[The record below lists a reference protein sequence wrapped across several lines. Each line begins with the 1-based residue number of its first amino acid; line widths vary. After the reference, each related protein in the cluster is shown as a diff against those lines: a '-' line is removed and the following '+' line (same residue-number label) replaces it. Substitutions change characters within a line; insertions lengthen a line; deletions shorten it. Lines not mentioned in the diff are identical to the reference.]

1 MLITLA
7 KAGIRL
13 NRFSVGLLIFFSLF
27 VATLFPLQPSYGSSM
42 TTGPQI
48 TAARYWAGSEYTR
61 LAMDVSKPVKYKVS
75 TLNAPKR
82 IIMDIENVLPGA
94 LNDLP
99 AKLKSQDPLVKT
111 LRISRFTPQITRLV
125 VELKTDAI
133 PKAFVLA
140 PAEQYGH
147 RLVLDIIHTSK
158 SADKARRTEHTDP
171 LMALLQKKDAR
182 PVVTPPAQPVAQK
195 ATPNFVMAAI
205 NRQPAGKQTFVV
217 AIDAGHGGKDPG
229 AIGPQGT
236 MEKNITLSIAKKLKA
251 KIDREP
257 GMRAI
262 LVRDGDH
269 FISLTGR
276 RIKARQANADLFVS
290 IHADAAPRR
299 EAHGASVYALSENG
313 ATSTTANW
321 LAKKENEVDLLGGV
335 KLDDKDRYLKKTLID
350 LSMNATIDDS
360 VRLAS
365 HVLNEIGSVN
375 HLHKR
380 NVEQAGFAVLKSPDI
395 PSILVETAF
404 ISNRTEEAKLNSEVY
419 QNKLVDAIS
428 TGLKRYYSSKAWKTR
443 VDVADTR

>member
-7 KAGIRL
+7 KTGIRL
-13 NRFSVGLLIFFSLF
+13 NRFSTRLLTCFSLF
-27 VATLFPLQPSYGSSM
+27 VATLFLPLFSYGNGAVAG
-42 TTGPQI
+42 TQI
-48 TAARYWAGSEYTR
+48 TAARYWADSAYTR

-75 TLNAPKR
+75 TLDAPKR
-82 IIMDIENVLPGA
+82 IVMDIENVSFPGA
-94 LNDLP
+94 LGDLP
-99 AKLKSQDPLVKT
+99 AKLKSHDPLIKT
-111 LRISRFTPQITRLV
+111 LKVSRFTPQTTRLV

-133 PKAFVLA
+133 PKAFALA

-147 RLVLDIIHTSK
+147 RLVLDIHASK
-158 SADKARRTEHTDP
+158 PADKARKTEYTDP
-171 LMALLQKKDAR
+171 LMALLQKDTQPA
-182 PVVTPPAQPVAQK
+182 VTPPTRPVAQK
-195 ATPNFVMAAI
+195 ATPNLVMAAI
-205 NRQPAGKQTFVV
+205 NRQPAGKRTFVV

-229 AIGPQGT
+229 AVGPQGT

-251 KIDREP
+251 RIDREP
-257 GMRAI
+257 GMRAV

-269 FISLTGR
+269 FISLAGR

-313 ATSTTANW
+313 ATSTTASW

-335 KLDDKDRYLKKTLID
+335 KLDDKDRYLKQTLID

-404 ISNRTEEAKLNSEVY
+404 ISNHTEEARLNSEAY

-428 TGLKRYYSSKAWKTR
+428 AGLKRYYGGKAWKTR

>member
-1 MLITLA
+1 MLITLV
-7 KAGIRL
+7 KTGMRL
-13 NRFSVGLLIFFSLF
+13 NQLSAGLLIFFSLI
-27 VATLFPLQPSYGSSM
+27 VATLFLPLLSYGNGAI
-42 TTGPQI
+42 TGTQI

-61 LAMDVSKPVKYKVS
+61 LAMEVSKPVKYKVS
-75 TLNAPKR
+75 TLDAPKR
-82 IIMDIENVLPGA
+82 IVMDIEDALPGA
-94 LNDLP
+94 LDNLP
-99 AKLKSQDPLVKT
+99 SRLKSQDPLVRA
-111 LRISRFTPQITRLV
+111 LRISRLPSKITRLV

-133 PKAFVLA
+133 PKTFILA
-140 PAEQYGH
+140 PLEQYGH
-147 RLVLDIIHTSK
+147 RLVLDIHASK
-158 SADKARRTEHTDP
+158 SADRAPKAEHTDP
-171 LMALLQKKDAR
+171 LMALLQKNTRPAVTSPPR
-182 PVVTPPAQPVAQK
+182 PVARK
-195 ATPNFVMAAI
+195 ASPNLVIAAI
-205 NRQPAGKQTFVV
+205 NPQPAGKQTFVV

-236 MEKNITLSIAKKLKA
+236 MEKNITLSLAKKLKA
-251 KIDREP
+251 RIDREP
-257 GMRAI
+257 GMRAV

-269 FISLTGR
+269 FISLAGR

-313 ATSTTANW
+313 ATSTTASW

-335 KLDDKDRYLKKTLID
+335 KLDDKDRYLKQTLID

-365 HVLNEIGSVN
+365 HVLNEIGSIN

-404 ISNRTEEAKLNSEVY
+404 ISNHTEEAKLNSEAY

-428 TGLKRYYSSKAWKTR
+428 TGLKRYYGGKAWKTR

>member
-7 KAGIRL
+7 EAGIQL
-13 NRFSVGLLIFFSLF
+13 NRFSIRSLTYFSLI
-27 VATLFPLQPSYGSSM
+27 VATFFLQPLLYSSNVVAG
-42 TTGPQI
+42 TEI
-48 TAARYWAGSEYTR
+48 TAARYWAGSKYTR
-61 LAMDVSKPVKYKVS
+61 LAMEVSKPVKYKIS
-75 TLNAPKR
+75 ILDAPKR
-82 IIMDIENVLPGA
+82 IVMDIENALPGA
-94 LNDLP
+94 LDDLP
-99 AKLKSQDPLVKT
+99 ARLKSQDPLVKA

-125 VELKTDAI
+125 VELKTDAV
-133 PKAFVLA
+133 PKAFELA
-140 PAEQYGH
+140 PIEQYGH
-147 RLVLDIIHTSK
+147 RLVLDIHASK
-158 SADKARRTEHTDP
+158 STSNKMVGHTDP
-171 LMALLQKKDAR
+171 LMALLQKDTR
-182 PVVTPPAQPVAQK
+182 PAVIPPTRPRLTQK
-195 ATPNFVMAAI
+195 ATRNTAVAAI
-205 NRQPAGKQTFVV
+205 NHQPTGRQTFVI

-229 AIGPQGT
+229 AVGPQGT

-251 KIDREP
+251 RIDREP
-257 GMRAI
+257 GMRAVLI
-262 LVRDGDH
+262 RDGDH
-269 FISLTGR
+269 FISLEGR

-290 IHADAAPRR
+290 IHADAAPRK

-321 LAKKENEVDLLGGV
+321 LAKKENAVDLLGGV
-335 KLDDKDRYLKKTLID
+335 KLDDKDRYLKQTLID

-360 VRLAS
+360 VRLAN

-404 ISNRTEEAKLNSEVY
+404 ISNHTEETKLNSDAY

-428 TGLKRYYSSKAWKTR
+428 SGLKRYYGGKAWKTR